1 MAQRRLTD
9 QQRARISRIQEQRR
23 QRASEEAENA
33 LSAADDE
40 AHEGIVIIRHGRN
53 LLVANERQHLVPCQ
67 FRQNL
72 GQIVCG
78 DRVIWHKTGDNEGVV
93 TALQPRTTLLSR
105 PDYSGREKALA
116 ANLTQLLIV
125 AAPEPPPT
133 GYLLDQYFAA
143 AENIGLEAILLL
155 NKADLLTSD
164 HPLRQTAATYAE
176 IGYTVIEVS
185 SKQMSGMQKLRQ
197 QLQHQ
202 TSMLVGQ
209 SGVGKSSLVNT
220 LLPEQDIVVGQLSE
234 TSGLGKHTT
243 SSATLYF
250 LPQGGYLIDSAGVR
264 SFRLMITERRQLEKG
279 FREFHDYLGH
289 CRFSDCSHTH
299 EPGCAL
305 IDAVEKETISAWRLQ
320 HFLKMVENLEKRS
333 RK

>member
-53 LLVANERQHLVPCQ
+53 LLVANERQHLVPCL

-78 DRVIWHKTGDNEGVV
+78 DRVIWHQTGDNEGVI

-143 AENIGLEAILLL
+143 AENIGLEAVLLL
-155 NKADLLTSD
+155 NKADLLTTD
-164 HPLRQTAATYAE
+164 HPLRQNAATYAE

-185 SKQMSGMQKLRQ
+185 SKQMSGMHKLQQ

-209 SGVGKSSLVNT
+209 SGVGKSSLVNA
-220 LLPEQDIVVGQLSE
+220 LLPEQDIAVGQLSE
-234 TSGLGKHTT
+234 SSGLGKHTT

-279 FREFHDYLGH
+279 FREFHDYLGS

-305 IDAVEKETISAWRLQ
+305 IEAVEEGAISPWRLR
-320 HFLKMVENLEKRS
+320 HFLQMAKNLGKKT

>member
-305 IDAVEKETISAWRLQ
+305 IDAVEKEAISAWRLQ

>member
-1 MAQRRLTD
+1 MAQRRLTE
-9 QQRARISRIQEQRR
+9 QQRARISRIQDQRWKS
-23 QRASEEAENA
+23 ASEETDKA
-33 LSAADDE
+33 LFRADDK

-53 LLVANERQHLVPCQ
+53 LLVAGEQQHLIPCL
-67 FRQNL
+67 FRQNM

-78 DRVIWHKTGDNEGVV
+78 DRVIWHRTGDDKGVV
-93 TALQPRTTLLSR
+93 TAIQPRSTLLSR

-133 GYLLDQYFAA
+133 GYLLDQYFVA
-143 AENIGLEAILLL
+143 AENIGLGAVLLL
-155 NKADLLTSD
+155 NKADLLTAD
-164 HPLRQTAATYAE
+164 HPLRQTAAIYRQ
-176 IGYTVIEVS
+176 IGYTVIEIS
-185 SKQMSGMQKLRQ
+185 SKQMSGLAALQQ

-209 SGVGKSSLVNT
+209 SGVGKSSLVNA
-220 LLPEQDIVVGQLSE
+220 LLPEQDVVVGQLSE
-234 TSGLGKHTT
+234 SSGLGKHTT

-250 LPQGGYLIDSAGVR
+250 LPQGGALIDSAGVR
-264 SFRLMITERRQLEKG
+264 SFRLMITQRRQLEKG

-305 IDAVEKETISAWRLQ
+305 MEAVEKGAISAWRLQ
-320 HFLKMVENLEKRS
+320 HFLQMANNLEKRT

>member
-53 LLVANERQHLVPCQ
+53 LLVANERQHLIPCL

-78 DRVIWHKTGDNEGVV
+78 DRVIWHQTGDNEGVV

-143 AENIGLEAILLL
+143 AENIGLGAVLLL
-155 NKADLLTSD
+155 NKADLLTID
-164 HPLRQTAATYAE
+164 HPLRRNAATYAE

-185 SKQMSGMQKLRQ
+185 SKQMSGMHKLQQ

-209 SGVGKSSLVNT
+209 SGVGKSSLVNA
-220 LLPEQDIVVGQLSE
+220 LLPEQDIAVGQLSE

-250 LPQGGYLIDSAGVR
+250 LPQGGSLIDSAGVR

-279 FREFHDYLGH
+279 FREFHDYLGR

-305 IDAVEKETISAWRLQ
+305 IEAVEEGAISPWRLR
-320 HFLKMVENLEKRS
+320 HFLQMAKNLGKKT